1 MFSLEYPESKS
12 EDHWL
17 EVDKLL
23 PDKNNISE
31 LVHAS
36 RLLWKKWIIL
46 KMVFKIPKLERPKE
60 SKLNFNNFLKYTFDL
75 INFFF
80 FSYSAS
86 F

>member
-1 MFSLEYPESKS
+1 M
-12 EDHWL
+12 

-23 PDKNNISE
+23 PDEIDISP

-60 SKLNFNNFLKYTFDL
+60 SKLNFNNFLKYIFYL

-80 FSYSAS
+80 LVIPQVSKDVTKPSITTPQKKM
-86 F
+86 